1 MGVYYLVH
9 NIAFIAWVLHH
20 NSSQVVAFPNKKSY
34 IFDNKLDFSGIK
46 LAESY
51 GFRYSNF
58 KVNSQV
64 IRFCLGCFKFKP
76 FGYFR
81 LQWYWL
87 THVAWSSYHAY
98 GPHDGT
104 GSPSWHRIATG
115 PWCLLKVR
123 LCSPLQLGLTS
134 LVGASLDYPQLLR
147 LALPNP
153 FMHESLR

>member
-1 MGVYYLVH
+1 MGLAVQGSNVPSGSAFSPTCFLCSFVKLR
-9 NIAFIAWVLHH
+9 NISPL
-20 NSSQVVAFPNKKSY
+20 VAFPNRKSY

-64 IRFCLGCFKFKP
+64 IQVSLWCFKFKP

-87 THVAWSSYHAY
+87 Y
-98 GPHDGT
+98 PHDGT
-104 GSPSWHRIATG
+104 GSPSWRRKQ
-115 PWCLLKVR
+115 PMCLFK
-123 LCSPLQLGLTS
+123 G
-134 LVGASLDYPQLLR
+134 
-147 LALPNP
+147 
-153 FMHESLR
+153 

>member
-1 MGVYYLVH
+1 MM
-9 NIAFIAWVLHH
+9 IMI
-20 NSSQVVAFPNKKSY
+20 VAFPYRKSH
-34 IFDNKLDFSGIK
+34 FLDNKLEFSGIK

-64 IRFCLGCFKFKP
+64 IQVSLWCFKFKP

-104 GSPSWHRIATG
+104 GSPSWRRKQ
-115 PWCLLKVR
+115 PMCLFK
-123 LCSPLQLGLTS
+123 GLT
-134 LVGASLDYPQLLR
+134 LFTLR
-147 LALPNP
+147 
-153 FMHESLR
+153 SW

>member
-1 MGVYYLVH
+1 MIEVSL
-9 NIAFIAWVLHH
+9 W
-20 NSSQVVAFPNKKSY
+20 
-34 IFDNKLDFSGIK
+34 
-46 LAESY
+46 
-51 GFRYSNF
+51 
-58 KVNSQV
+58 
-64 IRFCLGCFKFKP
+64 CFKFKP

-123 LCSPLQLGLTS
+123 LCSPLQLVTLLYRCVFRLLPTPSSSTS
-134 LVGASLDYPQLLR
+134 QNPSCTNLFGKLLCTYFYDIFSDTDYVQNRSRKYICLKISSTIAWRRR
-147 LALPNP
+147 LG
-153 FMHESLR
+153 FGDHVC